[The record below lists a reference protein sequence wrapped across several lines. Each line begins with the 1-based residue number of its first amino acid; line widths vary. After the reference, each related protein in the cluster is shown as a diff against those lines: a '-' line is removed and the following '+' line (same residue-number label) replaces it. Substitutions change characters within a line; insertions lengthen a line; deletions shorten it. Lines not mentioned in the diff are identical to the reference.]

1 MARTTETTTHEQNC
15 LDGADH
21 FTAVRGRGA
30 QRTVE
35 KCDSLSMAEDIARGH
50 GDGRTMIYAI
60 TPGGHSAHIK
70 NA

>member
-1 MARTTETTTHEQNC
+1 MAHGGETTTHEQSC
-15 LDGADH
+15 LEHADH

-30 QRTVE
+30 GRSVE
-35 KCDSLSMAEDIARGH
+35 RCDNLWMAEDIARGH

-60 TPGGHSAHIK
+60 TPEGHSAHIK